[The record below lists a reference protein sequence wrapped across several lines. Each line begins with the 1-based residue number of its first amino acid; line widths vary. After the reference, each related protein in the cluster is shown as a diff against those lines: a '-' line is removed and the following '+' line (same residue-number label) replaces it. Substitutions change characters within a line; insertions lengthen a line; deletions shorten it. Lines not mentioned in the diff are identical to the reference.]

1 MKLLAPMAGI
11 TNAEFA
17 MKLIPYGFT
26 AVSIGGY
33 DTDKETINAGAQI
46 LKRGRKEFHFP
57 EDEIYSVIENEVN
70 IIKNTY
76 PNIIVSANLRATSP
90 EPILKIS
97 NIKNL
102 DIIEINCHCR
112 QEELTSI
119 GCGQSMLKRPDL
131 EDYVKEVVKNSKSKV
146 SLKMRANVESVDN
159 LEIAKLAEDCGVDYL
174 HIDAMKKGVFDAD
187 YDLIRKIANETDIF
201 IIGNNSVNSI
211 ENAQKMIN
219 SGANGFSIARAAIKG
234 KLDFNLNDI
243 NLKI

>member
-17 MKLIPYGFT
+17 MKLIPYGFD

-33 DTDKETINAGAQI
+33 DTDSETINAGAQI
-46 LKRGRKEFHFP
+46 IKRGRKEFHFP
-57 EDEIYSVIENEVN
+57 EDEIYNVIENEVN
-70 IIKNTY
+70 TIKNKY

-90 EPILKIS
+90 EPISKIS

-102 DIIEINCHCR
+102 DIVEINCHCR

-146 SLKMRANVESVDN
+146 SLKMRANVEGVDN
-159 LEIAKLAEDCGVDYL
+159 LEIAKLAEDSGVDYL

-187 YDLIRKIANETDIF
+187 YDLIKKIANETNIF
-201 IIGNNSVNSI
+201 IIGNNSINSI
-211 ENAQKMIN
+211 ENAQKMLE

-243 NLKI
+243 NLR